1 MTVTR
6 SGRHAAGRPPSR
18 ALPVVGAAFL
28 LALAAG
34 GWSLFAQT
42 PSEAEQLALAGEQ
55 NALALPPAL
64 RTVTAI
70 PVSPERGVRRPSRT
84 AGPGYRPHEI
94 PEAEEELTSHPMITP
109 PEVPTV
115 VVPTATPPRSEA
127 EVPELQPKTTTVEKL
142 GHLTDSA
149 AEGLASELRSAEAKV
164 RELKATDL
172 NWDAVARCA
181 SRNDPR
187 AVTPG
192 GEHGL
197 YHFTLENWRSVGGAG
212 LPSEATSAEQTRRAQ
227 LLYAREGGR
236 WESLWPQCG
245 RLLFLK

>member
-18 ALPVVGAAFL
+18 ALPLVGAAFL

-55 NALALPPAL
+55 STVVLPPAL
-64 RTVTAI
+64 RTVTAA
-70 PVSPERGVRRPSRT
+70 PARPEGGARRPSRT
-84 AGPGYRPHEI
+84 AGPGSRPHEAFDV
-94 PEAEEELTSHPMITP
+94 AEELASHPMLTP

-115 VVPTATPPRSEA
+115 VVPTAAPPRPEPA
-127 EVPELQPKTTTVEKL
+127 VPELLPKTTTEKL

-164 RELKATDL
+164 RELKAADL

-181 SRNDPR
+181 SRNDPK
-187 AVTPG
+187 AVTPA

-197 YHFTLENWRSVGGAG
+197 YHFTLEKWRSVGGAG
-212 LPSEATSAEQTRRAQ
+212 LPSEATPQEQTRRAQ

>member
-55 NALALPPAL
+55 HSMALPPAL
-64 RTVTAI
+64 RTVTAA
-70 PVSPERGVRRPSRT
+70 PVRPERGGPRPSRA

-94 PEAEEELTSHPMITP
+94 PEADEGFTVHPMITP

-127 EVPELQPKTTTVEKL
+127 EVPELLPKTTTVEKL

-149 AEGLASELRSAEAKV
+149 AEGLASELRSAEEKV
-164 RELKATDL
+164 RELKAADL

-181 SRNDPR
+181 SRNDPK

-192 GEHGL
+192 GAHGL

-212 LPSEATSAEQTRRAQ
+212 LPSEATPQEQTRRAQ